1 MPKLSF
7 SLKPF
12 SWTYKLWRCLL
23 NQVDDFTFLEVE
35 RTVYIALK
43 QNTPNCLCK
52 TYIFQEF
59 IEVNYGIYPDIDHN
73 YKDV

>member
-1 MPKLSF
+1 M
-7 SLKPF
+7 
-12 SWTYKLWRCLL
+12 
-23 NQVDDFTFLEVE
+23 FLEVE

-59 IEVNYGIYPDIDHN
+59 IEVIYDKYPDMGHN
-73 YKDV
+73 YRDV